1 MRYHLLA
8 CCSIAAAA
16 TMTCVPA
23 SAKADTRIQVQLP
36 AQPLPASLRDIGRLF
51 GRNVSVD
58 DASVRDLMAPAVNGK
73 LTFEEAIASVL
84 AGTGLKSSRSGGG
97 VVVSKRAESDGEE
110 GGIVVTGSRIRGAP
124 VASVQLTYGREEM
137 RNAGQSSAAD
147 VIRAIPQ
154 NFSGG
159 QNPGVGANV
168 TGGKSVDMGGGA
180 SINLRG
186 LGSDATLT
194 LLNGRRLSFDA
205 AIQSVDV
212 SAIPFGA
219 IERMDVVPDGSSA
232 LFGSDAVAGVANIIL
247 RRNFDG
253 LETTARIGSSTDG
266 GNFQQQYGATLGQVW
281 SSGSAMV
288 SAEYGSNTGIWSS
301 QRSYLENR
309 SPGLEVYP
317 ALRHHNAAVTA
328 RQELA
333 PGLTLDIDGIYNKRR
348 REQTMPLNFAGDLSV
363 SRYDL
368 FQKTESWAVAP
379 SLKLVLPAD
388 WEVTLAGS
396 YGWNRVY
403 YEGTFTYGTAATNA
417 GYGTYRNVTGNI
429 ELSGNGKLVD
439 LPAGPMK
446 IALGGGFRQD
456 RFRRQTFRG
465 LSEYVDRSR
474 DSYYAFGEVSIPVI
488 APDQKSGL
496 GRSLNLSLA
505 ARYEHYSQVGSVTTP
520 KLGLIYAPISD
531 LTLKASW
538 GKSFRA
544 PTFYEQYMPMPG
556 YLYNAATFGGTSG
569 TVMYVVG
576 GNPDLKPERS
586 TNWSATL
593 ELHPAALDGAELE
606 VSYFNIRY
614 RDRIVTPMAYPR
626 QALTNPAYADYVTLN
641 PDQATQNSVIDR
653 MVTFTNLSSGV
664 YDPAN
669 VVALI
674 DNSNINAG
682 RQNIYGIDVLG
693 RYGFDL
699 AEGRLSAAIN
709 GSYLHGEQQ
718 LQPGQAFTQL
728 AGALFNPPHFRG
740 RGELGW
746 AKGGVTLTAA
756 VNYIGSVQDERTGT
770 PVKVASMVPV
780 DFTIRYRTDQERGL
794 LAGTDVIFLLQNLF
808 NDQPDTIA
816 TNNYTDTPYDST
828 NYSPFGRVVSLSVT
842 KKW

>member
-1 MRYHLLA
+1 M
-8 CCSIAAAA
+8 
-16 TMTCVPA
+16 A
-23 SAKADTRIQVQLP
+23 SP
-36 AQPLPASLRDIGRLF
+36 
-51 GRNVSVD
+51 VD
-58 DASVRDLMAPAVNGK
+58 GN
-73 LTFEEAIASVL
+73 LTFEEAVSTALS
-84 AGTGLKSSRSGGG
+84 GTGLKFSPSAGG
-97 VVVSKRAESDGEE
+97 VIVSKRSENDGDE

-124 VASVQLTYGREEM
+124 VTSVQLTYGREEM
-137 RNAGQSSAAD
+137 RNAGQASAAD

-168 TGGKSVDMGGGA
+168 TGGKSVDMGGGS

-194 LLNGRRLSFDA
+194 LLDGRRLSFDA

-219 IERMDVVPDGSSA
+219 IERLDVVPDGSSA

-253 LETTARIGSSTDG
+253 LETTVRIGSSTDG

-281 SSGSAMV
+281 SSGSAMI
-288 SAEYGSNTGIWSS
+288 SAEYGSNSGIWSS
-301 QRSYLENR
+301 QRTYLQSR

-317 ALRHHNAAVTA
+317 ALRHHNAAITV

-333 PGLTLDIDGIYNKRR
+333 PGLTFDLDGIYNKRR
-348 REQTMPLNFAGDLSV
+348 REQTMPLNAAGNLSV

-368 FQKTESWAVAP
+368 LQKTEFWAVAP
-379 SLKLVLPAD
+379 SLRLELPAD
-388 WEVTLAGS
+388 WEISLAGS
-396 YGWNRVY
+396 YGWNKVY
-403 YEGTFTYGTAATNA
+403 YEGTFTYGTVASSA
-417 GYGTYRNVTGNI
+417 GYGFYRNETGNI
-429 ELSGNGKLVD
+429 ELSGNGKIVE
-439 LPAGPMK
+439 LPAGAVK

-456 RFRRQTFRG
+456 KFLRNTFRG
-465 LSEYVDRSR
+465 LTEHVDETR
-474 DSYYAFGEVSIPVI
+474 DSYYAFGELSVPVI
-488 APDQKSGL
+488 APDQQSALGKSL
-496 GRSLNLSLA
+496 DLSLA
-505 ARYEHYSQVGSVTTP
+505 ARYEHYSSVGSVTTP
-520 KLGLIYAPISD
+520 KLGLIYAPLSD
-531 LTLKASW
+531 VTLKASW

-556 YLYNAATFGGTSG
+556 YLYNATTYGGTSG
-569 TVMYVVG
+569 TVIYVVG

-593 ELHPAALDGAELE
+593 ALHPAALDGAELE

-614 RDRIVTPMAYPR
+614 RNRIVTPMAYPR

-641 PDQATQNSVIDR
+641 PDEATQSSVIDR
-653 MVTFTNLSSGV
+653 MVTFTNYSSGA

-669 VVALI
+669 VVAII

-693 RYGFDL
+693 RYAFDL
-699 AEGRLSAAIN
+699 ADGRVSAAIN
-709 GSYLHGEQQ
+709 GSYLHSEQQ
-718 LQPGQAFTQL
+718 NQAGQAFTQL
-728 AGALFNPPHFRG
+728 AGTLFNPPHFRG

-756 VNYIGSVQDERTGT
+756 VNYIGSVEDRRTAT
-770 PVKVASMVPV
+770 PAKVASMVPV
-780 DFTIRYRTDQERGL
+780 DFTIRYRIGEERGL
-794 LAGTDVIFLLQNLF
+794 LAGIDVIFSLQNAF
-808 NDQPDTIA
+808 NDKPDTIA
-816 TNNYTDTPYDST
+816 TSAYTDTPYDST